1 MDNGPTQCV
10 WPRVT
15 NSRQRGDDVLSRV
28 TGDTRVIAVDI
39 PNTQA
44 ASALPWGNYRVSVSA
59 IEASTGLNLFDQIPA
74 ALQNELE
81 AGVDNGP
88 TE

>member
-1 MDNGPTQCV
+1 
-10 WPRVT
+10 
-15 NSRQRGDDVLSRV
+15 
-28 TGDTRVIAVDI
+28 VIAVDI

>member
-1 MDNGPTQCV
+1 MLKQPEA
-10 WPRVT
+10 
-15 NSRQRGDDVLSRV
+15 
-28 TGDTRVIAVDI
+28 IAKDRY
-39 PNTQA
+39 
-44 ASALPWGNYRVSVSA
+44 LR
-59 IEASTGLNLFDQIPA
+59 TGLNLFDQIPA